1 MSDTSTSSE
10 PSEDFT
16 ERSEASEPLW
26 VRFLYMLGF
35 GVLAH
40 IAFSL
45 TLFLGVVQI
54 VLLALR
60 KGTNEELMGFS
71 RGLIAYI
78 GQCLGFIVFISN
90 EKPFPLGKFP
100 SIGE

>member
-10 PSEDFT
+10 PSEEFGEQSDT
-16 ERSEASEPLW
+16 SEPLW

-60 KGTNEELMGFS
+60 KDTNAELMGFA
-71 RGLIAYI
+71 RGLIAYV
-78 GQCLGFIVFISN
+78 GECLGFIVFVSN